1 MVLVEA
7 RRDDTVR
14 VAQPAA
20 KSPRRAGRHRLH
32 HVRVRRGAGL
42 CFGSG
47 FRGTED
53 RFLIASVLAGCLV
66 VLILLSKPRGA
77 NTSRCQREQI
87 MTYEIAIIVGS
98 PSP

>member
-1 MVLVEA
+1 MIQSGSHN
-7 RRDDTVR
+7 RRQSR
-14 VAQPAA
+14 PGAL
-20 KSPRRAGRHRLH
+20 AGIGCTMS
-32 HVRVRRGAGL
+32 RVRRGAGL